1 MHVAIICFCLLLICC
16 YLSNFADSNKN
27 SNKIMETSKA
37 KEPIKLRGRKMKS
50 GRTSLYLDI
59 YVHGQR
65 TYEYL
70 NLYLVPEKTKR
81 DREKN
86 RETISFAECVKAK
99 RIVEL
104 RNNEYGFE
112 ARKKK
117 SMPFLPYFADLV
129 EEKKETSINNYR
141 GWKTCEEHLK
151 EYIGHR
157 KLLLTDITPEWIN
170 GFHTYLKNKNIF
182 GDKALRKTRTV
193 SQNTCAVYLSR
204 IKTCLKKAHDEGLIA
219 KNPFVGIAIKK
230 EESTRMY
237 LTMDEV
243 RRLADTECYYPSVK
257 TAFLFSCLTGL
268 RRSDIEQLTWGEVQK
283 QGNLTRL
290 IFRQKKTG
298 GQEYLDIAPQAE
310 ALMPTRRKDRDKVF
324 RLPWANQTN
333 KAIQEWVDKAQINK
347 HISFHSARH
356 TFAVMMLELGT
367 DIYTVSKLLGHRELS
382 TTQIYA
388 KVVDKSKQEAVMRIP
403 DVIV

>member
-1 MHVAIICFCLLLICC
+1 M
-16 YLSNFADSNKN
+16 
-27 SNKIMETSKA
+27 
-37 KEPIKLRGRKMKS
+37 
-50 GRTSLYLDI
+50 
-59 YVHGQR
+59 
-65 TYEYL
+65 
-70 NLYLVPEKTKR
+70 
-81 DREKN
+81 
-86 RETISFAECVKAK
+86 KAK

-112 ARKKK
+112 AHKKK
-117 SMPFLPYFADLV
+117 SMPFLLYFADLV

-268 RRSDIEQLTWGEVQK
+268 RRSDIERLTWGDVYE
-283 QGNLTRL
+283 QGNFMRI
-290 IFRQKKTG
+290 IFTQKKTSG
-298 GQEYLDIAPQAE
+298 LEYLDLAPE
-310 ALMPTRRKDRDKVF
+310 AVELMGKRGAPNEKVF
-324 RLPWANQTN
+324 EFFHSPTCTN
-333 KAIQEWVDKAQINK
+333 SCLREWCMKAGITK
-347 HISFHSARH
+347 HITFHCGRH
-356 TFAVMMLELGT
+356 TFATMMLDLGT
-367 DIYTVSKLLGHRELS
+367 DLYVVSKLLGHREIG

-388 KVVDKSKQEAVMRIP
+388 KVMDKNKQAAVSAIP
-403 DVIV
+403 SILKQTDTEPDKEEK